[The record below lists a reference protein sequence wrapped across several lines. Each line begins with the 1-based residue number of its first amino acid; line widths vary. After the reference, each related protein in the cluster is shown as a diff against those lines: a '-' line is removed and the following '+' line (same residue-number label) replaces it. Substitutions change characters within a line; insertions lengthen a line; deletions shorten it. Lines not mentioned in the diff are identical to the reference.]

1 MDKTE
6 FKERWEAIFNS
17 SPNGCQLF
25 AKLFYKK
32 PLETNETRLERHRK
46 QQVISQKKHHQEYKE
61 YRKEYQKKR
70 YQEYKEKRKEYRR
83 NYYQEHK
90 EQRKEYQRKYRQE
103 HKKANKKVI

>member
-32 PLETNETRLERHRK
+32 PLETNETRLERKLK
-46 QQVISQKKHHQEYKE
+46 QQIIS
-61 YRKEYQKKR
+61 
-70 YQEYKEKRKEYRR
+70 
-83 NYYQEHK
+83 
-90 EQRKEYQRKYRQE
+90 QRKYRQE

>member
-46 QQVISQKKHHQEYKE
+46 QQIIYQRKNLQK
-61 YRKEYQKKR
+61 
-70 YQEYKEKRKEYRR
+70 
-83 NYYQEHK
+83 HK
-90 EQRKEYQRKYRQE
+90 EQCRKYYYK
-103 HKKANKKVI
+103 HKAKKVI

>member
-17 SPNGCQLF
+17 SPNGCELF

-32 PLETNETRLERHRK
+32 PLESNETRLERYRK
-46 QQVISQKKHHQEYKE
+46 RQIISQKKHHQEY
-61 YRKEYQKKR
+61 
-70 YQEYKEKRKEYRR
+70 
-83 NYYQEHK
+83 K

>member
-32 PLETNETRLERHRK
+32 PLKTNETRFERKRK
-46 QQVISQKKHHQEYKE
+46 QQIISQKKH
-61 YRKEYQKKR
+61 
-70 YQEYKEKRKEYRR
+70 
-83 NYYQEHK
+83 YQEHK
-90 EQRKEYQRKYRQE
+90 EQRKEYQKKHYQE

>member
-32 PLETNETRLERHRK
+32 PLETNETRFERKRK
-46 QQVISQKKHHQEYKE
+46 QQIIS
-61 YRKEYQKKR
+61 
-70 YQEYKEKRKEYRR
+70 
-83 NYYQEHK
+83 
-90 EQRKEYQRKYRQE
+90 QRKYRQE

>member
-17 SPNGCQLF
+17 SPNGCELV

-32 PLETNETRLERHRK
+32 PLETNETRLERYRK
-46 QQVISQKKHHQEYKE
+46 QQIISLRKHH
-61 YRKEYQKKR
+61 
-70 YQEYKEKRKEYRR
+70 
-83 NYYQEHK
+83 QEHK
-90 EQRKEYQRKYRQE
+90 EQRKEYKRKYRQEHKEQLKEYCRNYYQE

>member
-32 PLETNETRLERHRK
+32 PLESNETRLDRHHK
-46 QQVISQKKHHQEYKE
+46 QQTQ
-61 YRKEYQKKR
+61 YQKKR
-70 YQEYKEKRKEYRR
+70 
-83 NYYQEHK
+83 YQEHK